1 VAATLETLTTAGAT
15 AEELLPAQRELDRAE
30 HRLEGTRLEDDNQRY
45 YESVIR
51 GIPVGGPNG
60 VWEAARGTVESTLR
74 DVLMSELSEKLFDVS
89 GVTLAGR
96 LAERNI
102 KKIEDFVL
110 EKCRESLTERG
121 IVLVGIDITQVDF
134 PPEIQEKLKY
144 EVNEQIEAR
153 VKKEQAET
161 KKALAKAEAE
171 CRVTR
176 AEAENDSANHLAKAM
191 KIFTEAKANHYQRI
205 IEVLQAYK
213 LSESA
218 QAEVVKSIAASSATG
233 DDLQNTMKLAA
244 QFAKG
249 QEPPDT
255 PPRP

>member
-1 VAATLETLTTAGAT
+1 
-15 AEELLPAQRELDRAE
+15 
-30 HRLEGTRLEDDNQRY
+30 
-45 YESVIR
+45 
-51 GIPVGGPNG
+51 
-60 VWEAARGTVESTLR
+60 
-74 DVLMSELSEKLFDVS
+74 MSELSEKLFDVS